1 MLFNRTMDKEL
12 LVVIEQKQ
20 ICKNCLIRRHSSVHS
35 EHKVM
40 ARLENQ
46 DIKTSQRCAKD
57 VSRRR
62 RSIAVAV
69 SVKVGRHYQLLE
81 VENYQS
87 YYVLAS

>member
-46 DIKTSQRCAKD
+46 DIKRCAKD

-62 RSIAVAV
+62 SSIAVAV

-81 VENYQS
+81 VEDYQS
-87 YYVLAS
+87 YV